1 MYMNKKMMIK
11 EKKEENWFLEKK
23 YFYVSELHMGIDGL
37 ENITDHKGPFKSLK
51 TAQNSFEKYVNAS
64 KYLNDWEKASF
75 SIRGPMYT
83 RNAFKIGDKNVIPSY
98 DTIWYNNKGRK

>member
-1 MYMNKKMMIK
+1 MNKKMITK
-11 EKKEENWFLEKK
+11 EKKEKNWFLEKK

-37 ENITDHKGPFKSLK
+37 ESISDHKGPFKSLK

-83 RNAFKIGDKNVIPSY
+83 RSTIYNAKGGVMIPSY